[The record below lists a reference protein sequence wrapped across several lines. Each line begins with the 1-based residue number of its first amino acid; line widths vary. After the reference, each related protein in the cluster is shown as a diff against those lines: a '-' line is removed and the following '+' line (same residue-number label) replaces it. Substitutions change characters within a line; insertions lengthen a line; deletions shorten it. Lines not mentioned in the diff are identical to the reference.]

1 MTKLGGRY
9 LFRAN
14 RFTPSLNN
22 HQAFD
27 LPKEK
32 KKNIQQHVFAKKKV
46 SFGDLQKF
54 LFVPFLH

>member
-32 KKNIQQHVFAKKKV
+32 KKIFSNTYLRKKKV